1 MNFDEDLV
9 ALHIQLLQPSQQQSR
24 LQLQY
29 RIQAELIKDSPTNDH
44 ISDAL
49 RLEILRYSK
58 EKEKTVKAFSEN
70 TDLFEQSPKFVSSK
84 DGTAIPQVI
93 ADKFEN
99 NPERLEQGHQAV
111 IAPTTSV

>member
-9 ALHIQLLQPSQQQSR
+9 ALHIQLLQASQQQSR

-29 RIQAELIKDSPTNDH
+29 RTQAELIKDSPNNDH

-58 EKEKTVKAFSEN
+58 ETVIKYHKNCEKK
-70 TDLFEQSPKFVSSK
+70 Q
-84 DGTAIPQVI
+84 
-93 ADKFEN
+93 
-99 NPERLEQGHQAV
+99 
-111 IAPTTSV
+111 